1 MCRRDVEVAVKN
13 LNKLIYQEK
22 KDIIKKRGVKMGVK
36 ENYEINL
43 PDLHKIAEQQ
53 IKGKGDFT
61 KSIIENRM
69 RTQKIFDAIPL

>member
-1 MCRRDVEVAVKN
+1 
-13 LNKLIYQEK
+13 
-22 KDIIKKRGVKMGVK
+22 MGLK
-36 ENYEINL
+36 ENYEINQ

-69 RTQKIFDAIPL
+69 RTQKIIEDQGISVLAVFLAEVLNGILEQKELDEKIKAVLR

>member
-1 MCRRDVEVAVKN
+1 MG
-13 LNKLIYQEK
+13 
-22 KDIIKKRGVKMGVK
+22 IKGD
-36 ENYEINL
+36 YEINL

-69 RTQKIFDAIPL
+69 RTQKIFDVIPHQEG

>member
-1 MCRRDVEVAVKN
+1 MK
-13 LNKLIYQEK
+13 
-22 KDIIKKRGVKMGVK
+22 
-36 ENYEINL
+36 YEINL

-69 RTQKIFDAIPL
+69 RTQKIIEDQGISVLAVLLAEVLSGILEQKELDEKIKVVLR